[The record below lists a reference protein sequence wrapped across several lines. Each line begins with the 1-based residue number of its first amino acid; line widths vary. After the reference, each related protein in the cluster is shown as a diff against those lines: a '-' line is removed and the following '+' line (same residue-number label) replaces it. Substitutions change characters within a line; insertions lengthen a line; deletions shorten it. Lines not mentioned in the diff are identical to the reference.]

1 MNPIVII
8 GSGLAGYTLARELRK
23 LDKDTPLHIITA
35 DDGRF
40 YSKPMLSNALANSR
54 TPEQIATASTEQ
66 MAAQLG
72 ATILT
77 RTRANA
83 IDTLR
88 HAVTIDGDE
97 ITYSK
102 LVLALGADVIKPPLE
117 GNAVDAVMPVN
128 DLTDYTRFRA
138 AITNAKRTTIIGAGL
153 IGCEFANDLCSAGF
167 EVDVIAPGAV
177 PLNRLLPEAAGH
189 ALREG
194 LAHIGVNWHLGRTV
208 QHVNRAAAGYRL
220 TLSDGSTL
228 ETDTVLS
235 CVGLRPRTALA
246 QSAGLR
252 VDRGIVVDRQLAAS
266 TADVYALGDC
276 AEVEGLVLMYVMPL
290 MNAARALAKTLA
302 GQPTPVVYPAMPV
315 AVKTPTHPVVV
326 CPPPPGVS
334 GEWQSETLENGV
346 RALFYDAENRLR
358 GFALTG
364 GTVGEKNALAKEVPG
379 WL

>member
-23 LDKDTPLHIITA
+23 LDKNTPLRIITA

-40 YSKPMLSNALANSR
+40 YSKPMLSNALSHGR
-54 TPEQIATASTEQ
+54 TPDQIATASAEQ

-72 ATILT
+72 ATIQT
-77 RTRANA
+77 QTRASA

-88 HAVTIDGDE
+88 HVVTADDEE

-117 GNAVDAVMPVN
+117 GDAVDTVISVN
-128 DLTDYTRFRA
+128 DLVDYTRFRT
-138 AITNAKRTTIIGAGL
+138 AIANAKHIAIIGAGL
-153 IGCEFANDLCSAGF
+153 IGCEFANDLHSAGF
-167 EVDVIAPGAV
+167 EVDVIAPGAT
-177 PLNRLLPEAAGH
+177 PLNRLLPEAAGR
-189 ALREG
+189 ALQEG
-194 LAHIGVNWHLGRTV
+194 LAHIGVNWHLGKSV
-208 QHVNRAAAGYRL
+208 QRVDHAAAGYRL

-228 ETDTVLS
+228 ETDAVLS
-235 CVGLRPRTALA
+235 CVGLKPRISLA
-246 QSAGLR
+246 QSAGMR

-266 TADVYALGDC
+266 APDVYALGDC
-276 AEVEGLVLMYVMPL
+276 AETEGLVLMYVMPL

-302 GQPTPVVYPAMPV
+302 GQPTPVAYPAMPV
-315 AVKTPTHPVVV
+315 AVKTPAHPVVV
-326 CPPPPGVS
+326 CPPPRGVN

-346 RALFYDAENRLR
+346 RALFYDAENRLC

-364 GTVGEKNALAKEVPG
+364 EMVGEKNSLVKELSA